1 MSRLICLTICFLL
14 LQGSA
19 LRAQE
24 GAIDLRGSVDERT
37 APDESAAV
45 PTTADPTK
53 ELQRR
58 ESVYELQNRNS
69 VVGLRSTLNAASAEE
84 GSTGLGTAGRVTPI
98 RVFSDRLSAA
108 QGIAASR
115 GESLDTSVFDG
126 ETTYDQAEGIR
137 LGSFTITP
145 ELSVTGGWTD
155 NAEGTSSGTSSR
167 LYRVAPSIAGASNW
181 SRHQLD
187 FALRGSYIG
196 YPEEPSQSDPS
207 LNLSTT
213 FRADLSASTTATAG
227 LRYNYS
233 REDQSSVENI
243 SGDNDVHEL
252 TGTLGFTRDVGLV
265 SATLG
270 ANVDR
275 TSYTSSGGAASTSGR
290 DNTLYAASL
299 RLEGNGGAIFE
310 PFAVGSLLLRRFDKT
325 CNDAICENRNA
336 NGYELRGGLT
346 IAASPKL
353 TGEVSGGWRIEDI
366 DDNRLAALQG
376 LVVDG
381 TLVWSPSRLTTVTAG
396 LSTSFE
402 PTDLDYVSGSIIY
415 SGDLRAA
422 HSFSDRFVGEA
433 GVGYSYRTY
442 QGDSI
447 ETNTLTGFLGLT
459 YAVTRNVAFETQYS
473 YTAYDSTTAGGDY
486 TKNSIEAGF
495 RFRH

>member
-1 MSRLICLTICFLL
+1 M
-14 LQGSA
+14 
-19 LRAQE
+19 RAQDSTS
-24 GAIDLRGSVDERT
+24 GLRGSVDEQ
-37 APDESAAV
+37 AVPDESAASGARTV
-45 PTTADPTK
+45 DATN

-58 ESVYELQNRNS
+58 DSVYELQNRDS

-98 RVFSDRLSAA
+98 RGFSDRLSAA
-108 QGIAASR
+108 QAIAASR
-115 GESLDTSVFDG
+115 GESLDSSVFDG
-126 ETTYDQAEGIR
+126 ETTYDRAEGIR

-145 ELSVTGGWTD
+145 EVTVTGGWTD
-155 NAEGTSSGTSSR
+155 NAEGSTTGTSSR
-167 LYRVAPSIAGASNW
+167 LYRVAPSITGTSNW

-213 FRADLSASTTATAG
+213 FRADLSASTTAAAG
-227 LRYNYS
+227 LGYNYS

-252 TGTLGFTRDVGLV
+252 TGTLGFTRNVGLV

-270 ANVDR
+270 AGVDR
-275 TSYTSSGGAASTSGR
+275 TSYTSSGGSGSTSGR
-290 DNTLYAASL
+290 DNTLYSANL
-299 RLEGNGGAIFE
+299 RLEGNGGAVFE

-325 CNDAICENRNA
+325 CSDAICENRNA

-346 IAASPKL
+346 IAATPKL

-366 DDNRLAALQG
+366 EDSRLAALQG

-396 LSTSFE
+396 LSTGFE

-442 QGDSI
+442 QGASI
-447 ETNTLTGFLGLT
+447 ETETLTGFVGLT

-473 YTAYDSTTAGGDY
+473 YTAYDSTTAGSDY

>member
-14 LQGSA
+14 LQGLA

-24 GAIDLRGSVDERT
+24 SAIDLRGSVDDQAASDER
-37 APDESAAV
+37 AAGAR
-45 PTTADPTK
+45 TTDPTN

-58 ESVYELQNRNS
+58 NSVYELQNRDS
-69 VVGLRSTLNAASAEE
+69 VVGLRSTLNAAAAET

-98 RVFSDRLSAA
+98 RAFSDRLSAA
-108 QGIAASR
+108 QEIAA
-115 GESLDTSVFDG
+115 GQGGSLDTTVFDG
-126 ETTYDQAEGIR
+126 ETTYDEAQGIR

-145 ELSVTGGWTD
+145 ELTVTGGWTD
-155 NAEGTSSGTSSR
+155 NAAGSSTGTSSR
-167 LYRVAPSIAGASNW
+167 QYRIAPGIKGTSNW

-187 FALRGSYIG
+187 FALRGSYVG
-196 YPEEPSQSDPS
+196 YPEQPSQSDPS
-207 LNLSTT
+207 LTASTT
-213 FRADLSASTTATAG
+213 FKADLSASTTATAG
-227 LRYNYS
+227 VAYTFS
-233 REDQSSVENI
+233 REEASSVENI
-243 SGDNDVHEL
+243 SGDTNVHEL
-252 TGTLGFTRDVGLV
+252 TGTLGFTRNVGLV

-270 ANVDR
+270 ADVDR
-275 TSYTSSGGAASTSGR
+275 TSYATGGGSSSTSGR
-290 DNTLYAASL
+290 DNTLYSASL
-299 RLEGNGGAIFE
+299 RVEGRGGAIFE
-310 PFAVGSLLLRRFDKT
+310 PFAVGSLLLRRFDNT
-325 CNDAICENRNA
+325 CSDAICENRDA

-346 IAASPKL
+346 IAATPKL
-353 TGEVSGGWRIEDI
+353 TGEISGGWRIEDI
-366 DDNRLAALQG
+366 KDNRLAALQG
-376 LVVDG
+376 VVVDG

-396 LSTSFE
+396 LSTSFS

-447 ETNTLTGFLGLT
+447 QTNTLTGFVGMT
-459 YAVTRNVAFETQYS
+459 YAVTRNIAFKTQYN
-473 YTAYDSTTAGGDY
+473 YTTYDSNTAGSDY